1 MTQKSSHPKQR
12 KEPKNRPPAE
22 AFEALEKLYRRV
34 DKEISESG
42 VECWLR
48 GDCCDFEK
56 VDHTLFASSLS
67 LNTSGKNTPSPSPP
81 ITHSAPSGKMA
92 AVSSGRGGRSAAVP
106 IFAMETSRSSCR
118 QSTRNTT
125 LRSGSWRN
133 DTTFPTVTNPLFL
146 PFGPD
151 VTRTELNTC
160 LPEQTSP
167 SSESAGEPSLEKS
180 S

>member
-56 VDHTLFASSLS
+56 VAHALFAFELFVFFVFSFGFGGSL
-67 LNTSGKNTPSPSPP
+67 LGDYGRCGDGRDGEITVGDGKS
-81 ITHSAPSGKMA
+81 H
-92 AVSSGRGGRSAAVP
+92 VL
-106 IFAMETSRSSCR
+106 R
-118 QSTRNTT
+118 QFDGAGVECIPN
-125 LRSGSWRN
+125 
-133 DTTFPTVTNPLFL
+133 VTA
-146 PFGPD
+146 
-151 VTRTELNTC
+151 C
-160 LPEQTSP
+160 
-167 SSESAGEPSLEKS
+167 
-180 S
+180 